1 MTDISITKN
10 DVLKA
15 QQEWADGIVDIGAI
29 FLAKGDYQQRA
40 SRHIKD
46 LYAFDGSEVMFKPTL
61 ASDVPFR
68 KTFNEALSYFIGGE
82 ISEDNGFAITPWSKV
97 RFGEQQIVLN
107 NDSALAMGHY
117 FFTRFDNN
125 QEIKV
130 EFTFGYVRSNSGN
143 LIINLHHSS
152 LPFTP

>member
-1 MTDISITKN
+1 
-10 DVLKA
+10 
-15 QQEWADGIVDIGAI
+15 
-29 FLAKGDYQQRA
+29 
-40 SRHIKD
+40 
-46 LYAFDGSEVMFKPTL
+46 
-61 ASDVPFR
+61 
-68 KTFNEALSYFIGGE
+68 
-82 ISEDNGFAITPWSKV
+82 
-97 RFGEQQIVLN
+97 
-107 NDSALAMGHY
+107 MGHY